1 MDYTSFENF
10 VLLWVF
16 AEKPLFEIL
25 HGKSVILCQC
35 VAICIEPFTTVNLG
49 CYCVVV
55 GVVVEF
61 HRLNADWV
69 VSLCYLHLWRVIR
82 SAGPLTY
89 GKVEFT
95 SFHFLCIDFPQVVV
109 PADCVFLLSRS
120 EFVCKACRLT
130 SAAVCYREH
139 T

>member
-35 VAICIEPFTTVNLG
+35 VAISIKPFTTVNFG
-49 CYCVVV
+49 CYGVVV

-61 HRLNADWV
+61 HRLNADRI
-69 VSLCYLHLWRVIR
+69 VSLCYLNLWRVVGLAR
-82 SAGPLTY
+82 PLTY
-89 GKVEFT
+89 GEVEFT
-95 SFHFLCIDFPQVVV
+95 SFHFLGIDFPQVVV

-120 EFVCKACRLT
+120 EFACKACRLT